1 MMTKSITEFREEL
14 KQLRQEMRQNA
25 NRADSKLVASWVD
38 KLVISLEGFTETLDM
53 FNNELEVTEECCCSC
68 CEAPEAKP
76 AKKASSPKK
85 AKAKKRR

>member
-14 KQLRQEMRQNA
+14 RALRYEMSHNA
-25 NRADSKLVASWVD
+25 SRADAKLLASWVD

-53 FNNELEVTEECCCSC
+53 FNNELEVTGECCGSC
-68 CEAPEAKP
+68 CEASSAKP
-76 AKKASSPKK
+76 AKKAASAKK